1 MPSPWSLLS
10 LGTALNALAER
21 ISRMPGPGEIRSQQP
36 ARIIGRETGLSRLRG
51 LVDPVPL
58 ASQVLLVT
66 GEAGMGKT
74 ALLADAA
81 DRARLACLR
90 VLRVTGQGSEAKLAF
105 DGLHQLLPAVVSA
118 AAGPPGRQVQVL
130 PRAPGLAA

>member
-66 GEAGMGKT
+66 GEAGMGKP

-81 DRARLACLR
+81 VRARPA
-90 VLRVTGQGSEAKLAF
+90 G
-105 DGLHQLLPAVVSA
+105 LPALRFPV
-118 AAGPPGRQVQVL
+118 AGSVPILPLAVLQHRSRPVLSVRHRRPGR
-130 PRAPGLAA
+130 PG